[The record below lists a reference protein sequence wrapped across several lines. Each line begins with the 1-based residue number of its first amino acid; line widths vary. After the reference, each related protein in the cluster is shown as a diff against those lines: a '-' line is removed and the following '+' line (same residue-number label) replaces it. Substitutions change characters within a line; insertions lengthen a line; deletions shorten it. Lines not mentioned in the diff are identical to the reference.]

1 MKVLKQ
7 LLKTRIQ
14 PFKLGKKLVKEIQQT
29 ELDTDDGP
37 SMEDSMKEIIEEMK
51 SGDAEDWFLFFI
63 I

>member
-51 SGDAEDWFLFFI
+51 SGDAED
-63 I
+63 